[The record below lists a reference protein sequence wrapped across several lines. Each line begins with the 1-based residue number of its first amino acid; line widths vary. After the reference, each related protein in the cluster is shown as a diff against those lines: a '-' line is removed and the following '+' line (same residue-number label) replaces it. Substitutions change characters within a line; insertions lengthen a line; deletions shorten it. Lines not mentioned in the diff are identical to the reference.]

1 VNIYPVEIDEVII
14 RHEAVADAAVIG
26 VPNEDWGEE
35 IKAVVELKPGHAPDA
50 TTAQSILDFAKDKLP
65 GFQRPR
71 TVDFVDQLPRSPAG
85 KVLRAQVRAP
95 YWTGRSRSI

>member
-1 VNIYPVEIDEVII
+1 
-14 RHEAVADAAVIG
+14 

-35 IKAVVELKPGHAPDA
+35 IKAVVELKPGWKPSPE
-50 TTAQSILDFAKDKLP
+50 TSQSILDFAKEKLP

-71 TVDFVDQLPRSPAG
+71 TVEFVDSLPRNAAG

-95 YWTGRSRSI
+95 YWKGRSRSI

>member
-1 VNIYPVEIDEVII
+1 
-14 RHEAVADAAVIG
+14 VADAAVVG

-35 IKAVVELKPGHAPDA
+35 IKAVVELKPGWDA
-50 TTAQSILDFAKDKLP
+50 SPETAQSIIDFAKDKLP

-71 TVDFVDQLPRSPAG
+71 TVDFVDALPRSPAG

-95 YWTGRSRSI
+95 YWKGRSKSI